1 MNSEKKAN
9 IEQKLSKS
17 KGAKAIVSAIG
28 TWGILVFTTY
38 LFIEGSPKVGMIGI
52 FTMMVAI
59 WWLLNEKIEKI
70 KDGTG
75 EQQERS

>member
-1 MNSEKKAN
+1 MKEKQKTTIA
-9 IEQKLSKS
+9 QKLSKS

-59 WWLLNEKIEKI
+59 
-70 KDGTG
+70 G
-75 EQQERS
+75 

>member
-1 MNSEKKAN
+1 MKEKQKTTIA
-9 IEQKLSKS
+9 QKLSKS

-28 TWGILVFTTY
+28 TCGILIFTTY
-38 LFIEGSPKVGMIGI
+38 IFVEGGPKVGMIGI
-52 FTMMVAI
+52 FTIIVAI